1 MTVEQI
7 IFLFLL
13 IINFITFGIFGIDK
27 LLAKAQ
33 RYRISEAALLFLSF
47 IFGAF
52 GALLGMFTFHHK
64 TKKKKFLILVP
75 LMLTAQC
82 ALLIWFFF
90 FSNIKI
96 SILY

>member
-7 IFLFLL
+7 IFVYIL
-13 IINFITFGIFGIDK
+13 IINIVTFAVYGMDK

-33 RYRISEAALLFLSF
+33 KYRISEAALLMLSF
-47 IFGAF
+47 LFGSI
-52 GALLGMFTFHHK
+52 GALLGMIIFHHK

-75 LMLTAQC
+75 LMLLLQA